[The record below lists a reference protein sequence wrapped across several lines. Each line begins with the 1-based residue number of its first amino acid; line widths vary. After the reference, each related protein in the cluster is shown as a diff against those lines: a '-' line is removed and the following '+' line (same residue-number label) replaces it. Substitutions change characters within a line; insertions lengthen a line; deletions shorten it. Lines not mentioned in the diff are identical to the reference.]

1 MSLIPRSSLF
11 DLDRFFESP
20 TLRSSSSGIM
30 APLVDI
36 KEKDD
41 HYEISAELP
50 GIKKEDIHVH
60 VENGVLSIEASTSDE
75 KTEEKGGKVIRKE
88 RYSGKMMR
96 SFTLG
101 SNIDESD
108 IAANFNNGVLTLSV
122 PKAQPEKPE
131 ARRID
136 IG

>member
-1 MSLIPRSSLF
+1 MSLISRSNLF
-11 DLDRFFESP
+11 DFDRFFDTAPMRNLSKEIAS
-20 TLRSSSSGIM
+20 
-30 APLVDI
+30 PLVDI
-36 KEKDD
+36 KEKDG

-60 VENGVLSIEASTSDE
+60 VHNGVLSIEAETSDE
-75 KTEEKGGKVIRKE
+75 NTEEKDGKVIRKE
-88 RYSGKMMR
+88 RYSGKVMR

-101 SNIDESD
+101 NNVNESD
-108 IAANFNNGVLTLSV
+108 ISANFEDGVLTLSV
-122 PKAQPEKPE
+122 PKEAPEKPQ